1 MPEEGSDADLP
12 LWNDSLDGILTV
24 GEQLTEEQRTNSEL
38 QSLLTEFEDVLQ
50 PKTGQTTGRT
60 PHPGETATLQITSC
74 LSEKVRKELDEMLD
88 SDIIEKS
95 TSEWASPI
103 MLVKKKDGTLCMYVD
118 YWRLNLVSQVDAY
131 PMPRIDNLIN
141 GLGWARFS
149 SHLT

>member
-1 MPEEGSDADLP
+1 
-12 LWNDSLDGILTV
+12 
-24 GEQLTEEQRTNSEL
+24 
-38 QSLLTEFEDVLQ
+38 
-50 PKTGQTTGRT
+50 
-60 PHPGETATLQITSC
+60 
-74 LSEKVRKELDEMLD
+74 MLD
-88 SDIIEKS
+88 TDIIEKS

-149 SHLT
+149 STLDLTKGYWQMPVAVEDRHKTMFTTPIGLFQFRVMPFRLSGAPASFSG